1 MSNCL
6 IRSRDSFG
14 GKVKILPT
22 KKGKKRRRRDLS
34 PFLARAVPRLE
45 IEKEGM
51 GRGREGRER
60 RLIVGWCY
68 EQ

>member
-14 GKVKILPT
+14 GKVKIRSKKKKE
-22 KKGKKRRRRDLS
+22 KKGRDLS
-34 PFLARAVPRLE
+34 PFLARAVFPRFE
-45 IEKEGM
+45 I
-51 GRGREGRER
+51 REEERER
-60 RLIVGWCY
+60 RLIVRWCY